1 MNHGRVAGL
10 DQLFQLAPSLLSL
23 SVWLW
28 CNISHLQQLFSF
40 FLNSKHFLFFPFCCV
55 NQIVLEMD
63 ALVCVCVWNCPE
75 SRFLGVFEEEQSN
88 TMVLLLI
95 LPFSFRKTKTKSGS
109 KSDLDLHR
117 FTAGLLLLTVLLA
130 LPPGPENSQW
140 ELHYSCKSHFNK
152 HTHTQDHKRNISFV
166 LPSIL
171 FLIFT

>member
-1 MNHGRVAGL
+1 MDELLVLINFFNL
-10 DQLFQLAPSLLSL
+10 LLLFCLCPSDSDATSL
-23 SVWLW
+23 T
-28 CNISHLQQLFSF
+28 CNNF
-40 FLNSKHFLFFPFCCV
+40 FFFFKFKTFLFFPFCCV

-95 LPFSFRKTKTKSGS
+95 LPFSCRKTKTKSGS

-171 FLIFT
+171 FLLFT

>member
-1 MNHGRVAGL
+1 MQH
-10 DQLFQLAPSLLSL
+10 LSL
-23 SVWLW
+23 ATT
-28 CNISHLQQLFSF
+28 F
-40 FLNSKHFLFFPFCCV
+40 FFFFKFKTFPFFPFLLRKPDCIG
-55 NQIVLEMD
+55 NGRIS
-63 ALVCVCVWNCPE
+63 VCVCVWNCPE

-171 FLIFT
+171 FLLFT

>member
-1 MNHGRVAGL
+1 MQH
-10 DQLFQLAPSLLSL
+10 LSL
-23 SVWLW
+23 ATT
-28 CNISHLQQLFSF
+28 FSF
-40 FLNSKHFLFFPFCCV
+40 FFYSKHFFFFPFCCV

-152 HTHTQDHKRNISFV
+152 HTHTRPQTEHFVCFAFHSFSSFYVAHNDLHSVEETFDFITISTSF
-166 LPSIL
+166 S
-171 FLIFT
+171 